1 MWLDEI
7 TISARGGKGGDGAVH
22 FARRKFEPFA
32 GPDGGDG
39 GKGGDVVLVG
49 KRDLDTLYSLHTALT
64 QAASGAPGGP
74 NQMIGINGV
83 DCEIGVPLG
92 TIAYDAQTG
101 FERGA
106 LVHSGMRLVAAHGGK
121 GGKGN
126 PHYATGRRRAP
137 KMYETGW
144 EGERL
149 DLLLRYRIYAG
160 TALIEPLGA
169 GVLSQDWKWLLLPRL
184 LKRDAGGIEFDL
196 YRRKPRWARLE
207 TDFNKYDIAY
217 LPVLFDADAGGIL
230 GCVQHA
236 YWAEALIINLAPL
249 SLDEAQAWW
258 LALKAQLAAQ
268 PWRRL
273 EACACILPPGSDGS
287 EWTGK
292 IGGVEITAQACDA
305 PDELLGIMQPHVR
318 GGPVV

>member
-7 TISARGGKGGDGAVH
+7 TINARGGKGGDGAIH

-49 KRDLDTLYSLHTALT
+49 KRDLDTLYGLHTVLT
-64 QAASGAPGGP
+64 QAQPGAPGGP

-83 DCEIGVPLG
+83 DCEIAVPLG

-101 FERGA
+101 FEHGV
-106 LVHSGMRLVAAHGGK
+106 LTHSGMRHIAARGGK

-137 KMYETGW
+137 KMYENGW
-144 EGERL
+144 EGDKL
-149 DLLLRYRIYAG
+149 DLLLRYRIYAE
-160 TALIEPLGA
+160 TALIEPLGD
-169 GVLSQDWKWLLLPRL
+169 GVLPEDWPRLLLPRI
-184 LKRDAGGIEFDL
+184 LKRDAVEIPFDL
-196 YRRKPRWARLE
+196 YRRKPRWVRLE
-207 TDFNKYDIAY
+207 TDFNKYDLAY
-217 LPVLFDADAGGIL
+217 LPVLFDADAAGIL
-230 GCVQHA
+230 GHVEHA
-236 YWAEALIINLAPL
+236 YWAESLVLNLAAL

-258 LALKAQLAAQ
+258 QALAMRLKAQ

-273 EACACILPPGSDGS
+273 SACACILPQGAEAAEFS
-287 EWTGK
+287 GK
-292 IGGVEITAQACDA
+292 FAGVDVTAQVCAA
-305 PDELLGIMQPHVR
+305 PEALLDLLEPLLR